1 VLCGSGGQIG
11 AVVLKEGHSA
21 TNRSDY
27 RYSARWP
34 RCGVVYHSVRN
45 SADALLRCLGGMGTS
60 IKLESDLFAL
70 FSANHEY
77 HEPDEPKKEG
87 DG

>member
-1 VLCGSGGQIG
+1 
-11 AVVLKEGHSA
+11 
-21 TNRSDY
+21 
-27 RYSARWP
+27 
-34 RCGVVYHSVRN
+34 
-45 SADALLRCLGGMGTS
+45 MGTS